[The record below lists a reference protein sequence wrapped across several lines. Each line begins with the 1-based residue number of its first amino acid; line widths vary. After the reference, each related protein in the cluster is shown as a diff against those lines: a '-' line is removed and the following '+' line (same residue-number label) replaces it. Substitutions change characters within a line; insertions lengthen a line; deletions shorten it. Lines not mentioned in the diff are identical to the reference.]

1 MIAIY
6 SDSLIIDR
14 EWIPALRFDRPY
26 RVVHSIDQFEQTPA
40 DYRIAFTAH
49 RLHVDHDTEIRF
61 EIKVKRLSQA
71 SKLVFAI
78 ESELHQ
84 FHWSIWAACHA
95 DNVYWLQP
103 GTVNDRDDMRQHIL
117 PWQDW
122 FKTTAGLYQHIPMI
136 LDRLRPYDVK
146 PLAFDA
152 LLGSPKP
159 HRNFVRDSVIE
170 HGLSEKITMTY
181 GGKWDNKSFYAQD
194 YFIFEPGTE
203 LIDPLI
209 GTCDWVKY
217 QGHQCHLSQIIPI
230 DVYNNTAYSIVAETD
245 ADNSLSFF
253 SEKTAKPLIAR
264 RLFVAFT
271 GYRFLYNLRELGF
284 KTFGDVIDES
294 YDEIFNARERYQAA
308 FYQVRRLCEMDQ
320 RMVLDKIKYILEHNH
335 NHIMTTNWNDFSI
348 KRVNDLIKQVIL
360 N

>member
-1 MIAIY
+1 M
-6 SDSLIIDR
+6 
-14 EWIPALRFDRPY
+14 
-26 RVVHSIDQFEQTPA
+26 
-40 DYRIAFTAH
+40 
-49 RLHVDHDTEIRF
+49 
-61 EIKVKRLSQA
+61 
-71 SKLVFAI
+71 
-78 ESELHQ
+78 
-84 FHWSIWAACHA
+84 
-95 DNVYWLQP
+95 
-103 GTVNDRDDMRQHIL
+103 
-117 PWQDW
+117 
-122 FKTTAGLYQHIPMI
+122 
-136 LDRLRPYDVK
+136 
-146 PLAFDA
+146 
-152 LLGSPKP
+152 
-159 HRNFVRDSVIE
+159 
-170 HGLSEKITMTY
+170 
-181 GGKWDNKSFYAQD
+181 
-194 YFIFEPGTE
+194 
-203 LIDPLI
+203 
-209 GTCDWVKY
+209 
-217 QGHQCHLSQIIPI
+217 
-230 DVYNNTAYSIVAETD
+230 YNNTAYSIVAETD